1 MKELKVCEEKA
12 TTPLDGEIYGRYE
25 NYDHMI
31 DCGSVVIYPRGDGSI
46 MIDRIGPMLGKDK
59 CNVIHFDIN
68 ENLIKREY
76 DINYKSIIA
85 RVPHKYTKDEGC
97 PECPEGSLD
106 GNYEYL
112 ASNTCFELF
121 NDAYSSALNSMS
133 NIRREFYEQ
142 YMNELSPKHT
152 DKGRMVIRV
161 IEKGEHMHIGQ
172 CLLNIIDDRI
182 MVYRLNNQKNGM
194 PYTDDYLD
202 WNATTITVSDTRIGY
217 VPNDTFS
224 EGLIF
229 ADIPNPNPFGTKKF
243 VFCEITQ
250 EAFNSFEKD
259 YCDGTKLIQ
268 ELREVAVEK
277 ITEMEYYY
285 NIQENQKP
293 VE

>member
-1 MKELKVCEEKA
+1 MEDLKVCEEKA
-12 TTPLDGEIYGRYE
+12 VTPLDGEIYGRYE

-46 MIDRIGPMLGKDK
+46 IIDRIGPMLGRDR
-59 CNVIHFDIN
+59 CNVIKMDVG
-68 ENLIKREY
+68 ENYVTREY
-76 DINYKSIIA
+76 DKSYKSIIA

-133 NIRREFYEQ
+133 NICRELYKE
-142 YMNELSPKHT
+142 YMNELSPKQT

-172 CLLNIIDDRI
+172 CIMCVINDRI
-182 MVYRLNNQKNGM
+182 MLFRINNKNNIC
-194 PYTDDYLD
+194 YTEETDD
-202 WNATTITVSDTRIGY
+202 WNATSFSVSYDKIDY
-217 VPNDTFS
+217 NPNDTFA
-224 EGLIF
+224 ECLIF
-229 ADIPNPNPFGTKKF
+229 ADISNPTPFGAKRF

-285 NIQENQKP
+285 NIQENQKA